1 MTGQYRTGQYW
12 RNLAILSVRKPGDA
26 ARVLMALGLG
36 TGVLW
41 NALVLIAIANA
52 VQFSL
57 SNMILPGPSPLP
69 GILGAPLVYFAIVAG
84 GLSLTA
90 LSIYWTGRFMGGE
103 GTLADVLVLIVW
115 MQILRLLVQVAALV
129 LVLVMPILS
138 ILLVIIAGLIG
149 VYMLVNFINQAHRF
163 NSIAKATVVLV
174 LSILA
179 IVAGLS
185 LLLTIFVG
193 PYSGATLN
201 V

>member
-1 MTGQYRTGQYW
+1 MTGQYRTGRYW

-69 GILGAPLVYFAIVAG
+69 EILGAPLVYFAIVAG

-115 MQILRLLVQVAALV
+115 MQILRLLVQVAVLV
-129 LVLVMPILS
+129 LVFVMPILS